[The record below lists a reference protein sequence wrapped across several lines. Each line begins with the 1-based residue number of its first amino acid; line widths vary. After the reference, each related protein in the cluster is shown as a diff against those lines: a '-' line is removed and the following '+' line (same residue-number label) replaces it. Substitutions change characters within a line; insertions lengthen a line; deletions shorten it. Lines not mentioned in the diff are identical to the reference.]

1 MSFAVYA
8 GNCMLIA
15 KQSAVYQLKTPYRDG
30 TTQFVFEPIEFLAQ
44 LAALVPRPRGNLVR
58 YRGILAPNAKH
69 RSAVVP
75 HSSKR
80 TRRRRTPA
88 HAAVPA
94 LGGDHQDDLAAPTA
108 PMTADCIAISM
119 QFALRTAAIDLS
131 LCPDCGGRLRVI
143 ADAARADVIQ
153 RI

>member
-30 TTQFVFEPIEFLAQ
+30 TAHFVFEPNEFLAR

-58 YRGILAPNAKH
+58 YHGILAPNAKH

-75 HSSKR
+75 NSSKR
-80 TRRRRTPA
+80 TRRHARLHTLRCRRW
-88 HAAVPA
+88 VE
-94 LGGDHQDDLAAPTA
+94 
-108 PMTADCIAISM
+108 II
-119 QFALRTAAIDLS
+119 RTIPLHR
-131 LCPDCGGRLRVI
+131 PRR
-143 ADAARADVIQ
+143 
-153 RI
+153 